1 MKKTVMLIDGSSLIY
16 RAFFALPNLTNN
28 DGVMTNG
35 VYGFLTMYKN
45 AFDKYKPDYVLV
57 AFDRSGGTFRNEEF
71 KDYKANR
78 DKTPNELSYQFGILK
93 DVLESMGVKYTDL
106 DGFEADDI
114 VGTYAKMA
122 KEAGD
127 EAVLIT
133 GDRDYLQL
141 VDDGIIV
148 YLTRKGVSDTVEYN
162 VEKIKEEYGISPKQ
176 LIDVKGL
183 MGDKSDN
190 IPGVDGIGEKRAL
203 QYIQKYGS
211 IEGLYEN
218 IDDITGKKTKENIEN
233 GEAMAY
239 LSKKIG
245 TIVTDAP
252 VEFDYDDLALGE
264 IDKESLREKF
274 AKLNFNKFLD
284 ELDSDGKDSPKIEF
298 KYEITDDFKDLIESI
313 KEDKEFFFKSLYNGD
328 NYIHSE
334 IFKLAI
340 KTKDSKVFIIKPDD
354 EFTKNFKEI
363 FADESIRKT
372 SFDIKEEIVL
382 FDKIGI
388 KLKAPYDDLMLM
400 HYLIDPSRSSYD
412 LKVLS
417 QSYAN
422 FEVDNEEAL
431 LGKGA
436 KKKKYED
443 IESDK
448 LNSYLASIIYAIE
461 YSKDKLLENLKEY
474 QMLDL
479 YDNIEKKLAGVLA
492 AIEIV
497 GFATDR
503 EVLEELKEGLDSQI
517 EDLTKD
523 IYDYAGSEF
532 NINSTKQL
540 GEVLFKD
547 LDLPVIKKTKTG
559 FSTDQSVLEK
569 LRDKHPIIEKIEKY
583 RETYKLRS
591 TYIEGLENA
600 IDEDGRIRS
609 TFRQNIASTGRLSS
623 QEPNLQNL
631 PIKTDEGRAI
641 RKAFK
646 AAEGNILIDAD
657 YSQIE
662 LRILASLADDKNMQ
676 DAFNHNIDIHTQTA
690 SEVFNTPLN
699 KVSKLQRSEAKAVNF
714 GIIYGISDYGL
725 SQNLNIPR
733 KQAKDYIDSY
743 KASYPQIKAYMDNV
757 VKLAKDQGYI
767 ETLFHRRRYIPEISS
782 RNFNVRSF
790 GERIALN
797 TPIQGTAA
805 DIIKIA
811 MINTHQTL
819 LDEGLDARIILQIH
833 DEIIIESSLEDKD
846 RAKEILKKCMEDAA
860 ELKVKLVVDIGFG
873 DSMYESK

>member
-1 MKKTVMLIDGSSLIY
+1 M
-16 RAFFALPNLTNN
+16 
-28 DGVMTNG
+28 
-35 VYGFLTMYKN
+35 
-45 AFDKYKPDYVLV
+45 
-57 AFDRSGGTFRNEEF
+57 
-71 KDYKANR
+71 
-78 DKTPNELSYQFGILK
+78 
-93 DVLESMGVKYTDL
+93 
-106 DGFEADDI
+106 
-114 VGTYAKMA
+114 
-122 KEAGD
+122 
-127 EAVLIT
+127 
-133 GDRDYLQL
+133 
-141 VDDGIIV
+141 
-148 YLTRKGVSDTVEYN
+148 
-162 VEKIKEEYGISPKQ
+162 
-176 LIDVKGL
+176 
-183 MGDKSDN
+183 
-190 IPGVDGIGEKRAL
+190 
-203 QYIQKYGS
+203 
-211 IEGLYEN
+211 
-218 IDDITGKKTKENIEN
+218 
-233 GEAMAY
+233 
-239 LSKKIG
+239 
-245 TIVTDAP
+245 
-252 VEFDYDDLALGE
+252 
-264 IDKESLREKF
+264 
-274 AKLNFNKFLD
+274 
-284 ELDSDGKDSPKIEF
+284 
-298 KYEITDDFKDLIESI
+298 
-313 KEDKEFFFKSLYNGD
+313 
-328 NYIHSE
+328 
-334 IFKLAI
+334 
-340 KTKDSKVFIIKPDD
+340 
-354 EFTKNFKEI
+354 
-363 FADESIRKT
+363 
-372 SFDIKEEIVL
+372 
-382 FDKIGI
+382 
-388 KLKAPYDDLMLM
+388 
-400 HYLIDPSRSSYD
+400 
-412 LKVLS
+412 
-417 QSYAN
+417 
-422 FEVDNEEAL
+422 
-431 LGKGA
+431 
-436 KKKKYED
+436 
-443 IESDK
+443 
-448 LNSYLASIIYAIE
+448 
-461 YSKDKLLENLKEY
+461 
-474 QMLDL
+474 
-479 YDNIEKKLAGVLA
+479 
-492 AIEIV
+492 EIV
-497 GFATDR
+497 GFVTDR
-503 EVLEELKEGLDSQI
+503 AILEDIKKGLDEQI
-517 EDLTKD
+517 ADLTKD

-690 SEVFNTPLN
+690 SEVFNTPLDE
-699 KVSKLQRSEAKAVNF
+699 VTKLQRSEAKAVNF

-846 RAKEILKKCMEDAA
+846 RAKEILQKCMEDAA

-873 DSMYESK
+873 ESMYESK

>member
-1 MKKTVMLIDGSSLIY
+1 MKKTVMLIDGSSLIF
-16 RAFFALPNLTNN
+16 RAFFALPNLSNN

-35 VYGFLTMYKN
+35 VYGFLTMYRN

-57 AFDRSGGTFRNEEF
+57 AFDRSSKTFRNDEY

-93 DVLESMGVKYTDL
+93 DVLDSMGVKYTDL

-114 VGTYAKMA
+114 VGTYAEMA

-127 EAVLIT
+127 RAVLIT

-141 VDDGIIV
+141 VDDDILV
-148 YLTRKGVSDTVEYN
+148 YLTKKGVSDTVEYT
-162 VEKIKEEYGISPKQ
+162 VEKIEEEYGITPKQ

-203 QYIQKYGS
+203 EFIRKYGS
-211 IEGLYEN
+211 IENLYDN
-218 IDDITGKKTKENIEN
+218 LDDISGKKTKENLEN
-233 GEAMAY
+233 GEAAAY
-239 LSKKIG
+239 MSKKIG
-245 TIVTDAP
+245 TIVTHAP
-252 VEFDYDDLALGE
+252 VEFEYDDLALGE
-264 IDKESLREKF
+264 PDIAGLREKF
-274 AKLNFNKFLD
+274 SKLNFNKFLE
-284 ELDSDGKDSPKIEF
+284 ELDGGGLETASKEF
-298 KYEITDDFKDLIESI
+298 KFKTSKDLKDLIDSSKKT
-313 KEDKEFFFKSLYNGD
+313 KEIFFKSVYDGE

-334 IFKLAI
+334 IYKLAI
-340 KTKDSKVFIIKPDD
+340 KSKDTDVYIIEPEKIKDLKEVFEDKSINKV
-354 EFTKNFKEI
+354 
-363 FADESIRKT
+363 
-372 SFDIKEEIVL
+372 SFDIKEEMVL
-382 FDKIGI
+382 LDKLGIDLIG
-388 KLKAPYDDLMLM
+388 PYDDLMLM

-412 LKVLS
+412 LKLLS
-417 QSYAN
+417 QSYLTY
-422 FEVDNEEAL
+422 ELDSDETL
-431 LGKGA
+431 IGKGA
-436 KKKKYED
+436 KIKKYAD
-443 IESDK
+443 VNQDDLS
-448 LNSYLASIIYAIE
+448 LLLAAKVNAIE
-461 YSKDKLLENLKEY
+461 DAKDKVFKNLAEY
-474 QMLDL
+474 EMVDL
-479 YDNIEKKLAGVLA
+479 YENIEKKLAKVLA
-492 AIEIV
+492 SMEII
-497 GFATDR
+497 GFGTDR
-503 EVLEELKEGLDSQI
+503 KILEEIKAQLDGQI
-517 EDLTKD
+517 EELTQD
-523 IYDYAGSEF
+523 IYDLAGSEF

-547 LDLPVIKKTKTG
+547 LELPVIKKTKTG
-559 FSTDQSVLEK
+559 FSTDASVLDK
-569 LRDKHPIIEKIEKY
+569 LRDKHPIIEKIERY

-646 AAEGNILIDAD
+646 AGEGKVLIDAD

-662 LRILASLADDKNMQ
+662 LRILASLSDDKNMQ
-676 DAFNHNIDIHTQTA
+676 DAFNHGIDIHTQTA
-690 SEVFNTPLN
+690 SEVFHTPIDE
-699 KVSKLQRSEAKAVNF
+699 VTKLQRSEAKAVNF

-733 KQAKDYIDSY
+733 SRAKDYIDKY
-743 KASYPQIKAYMDNV
+743 KKSYPQIKEYMDNV

-767 ETLFHRRRYIPEISS
+767 ETLFKRRRYVPEISS

-811 MINTHQTL
+811 MIRTYEKL
-819 LDEGLDARIILQIH
+819 KEEGLDAKIILQIH
-833 DEIIIESSLEDKD
+833 DEIIIESSEEDKEKA
-846 RAKEILKKCMEDAA
+846 REILKECMENAA
-860 ELKVKLVVDIGFG
+860 DLKVDLLVDIGFG
-873 DSMYESK
+873 ESMYESK